1 MPWQH
6 VRIRTELVRTFR
18 ETSVPIR
25 TDSFYIR
32 DIFRQGFSDLGYA
45 ILYTTW
51 LCHFIAIKWQNLYKM
66 APTLYNGCTH
76 PPPRNVKGMFCDVL
90 CFIFPILGMIYNI
103 LQLFGLCANWT
114 KKRRIRWWD
123 FFKCCFMMRDVGDMS
138 WRLFNFLMFEKMFDY
153 PFLDDVAWFVEVP
166 NINCEKHILRAS
178 C

>member
-1 MPWQH
+1 MAGCILFEIVQPKK
-6 VRIRTELVRTFR
+6 VYKIRIRTEIPYGFGRKFRTDFPSESVRNFR

-76 PPPRNVKGMFCDVL
+76 PIPMFNKG
-90 CFIFPILGMIYNI
+90 IF
-103 LQLFGLCANWT
+103 
-114 KKRRIRWWD
+114 
-123 FFKCCFMMRDVGDMS
+123 
-138 WRLFNFLMFEKMFDY
+138 
-153 PFLDDVAWFVEVP
+153 
-166 NINCEKHILRAS
+166 
-178 C
+178 